1 MTNPIWTP
9 TTDLMEGSNL
19 QKFIKIN
26 EDQLTS
32 IDYQGLYEWS
42 ITRPEAFWEACWHFS
57 GIRATTDYKQVLSEP
72 EKMPGAR
79 WFEGA
84 YLNFTDNLLRPEY
97 NGTAIV
103 FYSETGRRIE
113 LSWKELRENVA
124 SVAST
129 LKQYGVRPGDR
140 VVGLLPNRPE
150 AVIAMLASAS
160 LGAVWSSCSPDFGS
174 KGILD
179 RFDQIKPKVM
189 FATDEYFYNGK
200 TINCLV
206 TAAEVARQLKTLE
219 VLIIVPNLDKN
230 LSLNAIPD
238 AILYNDILEEK
249 AQLKHTALPFS
260 HPLYIMYSSGTTG
273 VPKCIIHGAGGT
285 LIQHQKEHLLHCNI
299 KPGDTVFYFTTTGWM
314 MWNWIVSTLASG
326 SKLILFDGSP
336 FYPDPGVLWRIA
348 EQERL
353 TLFGTS
359 AKYLSALEK
368 SGYKPKEQVSLK
380 SLTSLLSTGSP
391 LAPSS
396 YDFVY
401 KNVKTDLQLS
411 SIAGGTEL
419 ISCFAVGNP
428 LLPVYRGEIQCRG
441 LGMRM
446 EIFDEDG
453 NSVHKQKGELVCT
466 APFPSMPISFWDDPG
481 DIKYQAAYFERF
493 PNVWCHGDYAEL
505 TDRGGVIIYGRSDA
519 ILNPGGVRIGTAEI
533 YRIVEQFEEVVE
545 AIAIGQQWDGD
556 VRVIL
561 FVNLKNNVSL
571 DKKLIQRLKDAIKK
585 QASPRHV
592 PTKIIGV
599 SDIPRTRSG
608 KIVEIAVRDIVH
620 GHKPMNTDSLANPE
634 ALDHFKNRSEL
645 SE

>member
-9 TTDLMEGSNL
+9 TTDLIEGSNL
-19 QKFIKIN
+19 KKFIKIN

-32 IDYQGLYEWS
+32 LDYSGLYEWS
-42 ITRPEAFWEACWHFS
+42 ITRPEAFWESFWHFS
-57 GIRATTDYKQVLSEP
+57 GIRATTDYKRVLSEP

-84 YLNFTDNLLRPEY
+84 SLNFTDNLLRPEY

-103 FYSETGRRIE
+103 FYNETGTRIE
-113 LSWKELRENVA
+113 LSWAELRENVA
-124 SVAST
+124 SVASA
-129 LKQYGVRPGDR
+129 LKQYDVRPGDR

-160 LGAVWSSCSPDFGS
+160 LGAVWSSCSPDFGP

-179 RFDQIKPKVM
+179 RFDQIRPKVM

-200 TINCLV
+200 AIDCLE

-219 VLIIVPNLDKN
+219 ALIIVPNLDRN
-230 LSLNAIPD
+230 LSLNALPN
-238 AILYNDILEEK
+238 AILYSDILEEK
-249 AQLKHTALPFS
+249 AQLEYKALPFS

-273 VPKCIIHGAGGT
+273 VPKCIIHGVGGT

-326 SKLILFDGSP
+326 SKLILYDGSP

-348 EQERL
+348 EHERL

-380 SLTSLLSTGSP
+380 HLTSLLSTGSP

-401 KNVKTDLQLS
+401 KSVKTDLQLS

-428 LLPVYRGEIQCRG
+428 ILPVYRGEIQCRG
-441 LGMRM
+441 LGMKM

-466 APFPSMPISFWDDPG
+466 APFPSMPISFWNDPD

-505 TDRGGVIIYGRSDA
+505 TDRQGVIIYGRSDA

-533 YRIVEQFEEVVE
+533 YRIVEQFEEVIE
-545 AIAIGQQWDGD
+545 AIAIGQEWDGD

-561 FVNLKNNVSL
+561 FVKLKNDVSL
-571 DKKLIQRLKDAIKK
+571 DNKLAQRLKDAIKK

-592 PTKIIGV
+592 PTKIIEV
-599 SDIPRTRSG
+599 PDIPRTRSG

-634 ALDHFKNRSEL
+634 ALDHFKNCSEL
-645 SE
+645 S